1 MILWQIREPEED
13 ANAEGHAC
21 ADAGQDAHARRDAS
35 ADAAAANAGLR
46 GKGSITISIMLQ
58 EPRSKTAGQDFPL
71 ICQLLFIISSSTYPA
86 PRT

>member
-58 EPRSKTAGQDFPL
+58 EPQ
-71 ICQLLFIISSSTYPA
+71 
-86 PRT
+86 